1 MGVIKRLPEIVA
13 NQISAGEVIER
24 PASIVKELVENSID
38 AGSKEITIEVENGG
52 RDSIRV
58 KDDGKGI
65 AEDDLE
71 LAFDRYATSKIEN
84 VNDLYSI
91 RTLGFRGEALASIAS
106 ISKVEIFSR
115 SSDSLK
121 GSKMLLEGGEII
133 KKAPAGVPVGT
144 DITIRDIFYN
154 TPARYK
160 YLKTIET
167 EFGHISNI
175 VSREAMAYPE
185 IKFTLIHNKR
195 EVLKTPGTGNLL
207 DAIYS
212 IYGEELVN
220 NLIELEY
227 EESYVKLSGFIT
239 RPNYTRSS
247 RNHQI
252 FFVNK
257 RTVYNRSLSRGVEKG
272 YQGLIPPGRYP
283 VVFLNLKLNQVLVDV
298 NVHPSKREVKFSRE
312 EIIEKIIEK
321 GVRTNLSR
329 INTAPQL
336 KVRKQKGDSFQEIK
350 FDFDN
355 YKPLDNNGR
364 RSNTELSDDNKYF
377 ADKPYFTENKQA
389 GGKVAEENIKK
400 DIRNNFYREKQ
411 PEYFIYNPEVKS
423 IPEERVKTN
432 YETDKPPLPGIN
444 RIFGQILNTYI
455 LAEGTDGLYII
466 DQHNAHERVLYE
478 KKYAEYR
485 QQEILTQGLLVPV
498 NIEVTLAEKEIIEKH
513 FDLLNKLGIKI
524 ESFGSNSYIV
534 TELPLLLKNL
544 PGQVIVREIIDRL
557 LENDRKLQPADLI
570 DDLITLMSCKAAIKA
585 GKYLDMREMI
595 ELVAELFNTENPER
609 CPHGRPI
616 IIHISNEDIARSMGR

>member
-355 YKPLDNNGR
+355 YKPLDTNGR

-557 LENDRKLQPADLI
+557 LENDRKLQPGDLI

>member
-1 MGVIKRLPEIVA
+1 MGIIKKLPEIVA

-38 AGSKEITIEVENGG
+38 AGSTEITIEIENGG

-58 KDDGKGI
+58 KDNGKGI

-106 ISKVEIFSR
+106 VSKIEIYSR
-115 SSDSLK
+115 SIDSLK
-121 GSKMLLEGGEII
+121 GCRMLLEGGEII
-133 KKAPAGVPVGT
+133 KKVPAGIPVGT
-144 DITIRDIFYN
+144 DITVRDIFYN
-154 TPARYK
+154 TPARFK

-175 VSREAMAYPE
+175 VNRESMAYPE

-207 DAIYS
+207 DTIYA
-212 IYGEELVN
+212 IYGEELVK
-220 NLIELEY
+220 NLIELDY
-227 EESYVKLSGFIT
+227 EESYVKLNGYIA
-239 RPNYTRSS
+239 RPGYTRSS
-247 RNHQI
+247 RSHQI

-272 YQGLIPPGRYP
+272 YQGLIPPARYP
-283 VVFLNLKLNQVLVDV
+283 VVFLNIKLNQVLVDV

-321 GVRTNLSR
+321 GIRKTLSQ

-336 KVRKQKGDSFQEIK
+336 NIRKQKEDRFQEVR

-355 YKPLDNNGR
+355 YSFLDINKQKDR
-364 RSNTELSDDNKYF
+364 ADLPADNKYF
-377 ADKPYFTENKQA
+377 ADDRYPEKKYVA
-389 GGKVAEENIKK
+389 GKIAEEKTTGIHGNYK
-400 DIRNNFYREKQ
+400 EKQ
-411 PEYFIYNPEVKS
+411 VVDLRYVPEDIEDLDD
-423 IPEERVKTN
+423 IDELAKTGQK
-432 YETDKPPLPGIN
+432 EAKPALPGIK

-455 LAEGTDGLYII
+455 LAEGIDGLYII

-478 KKYAEYR
+478 KKYAEYK
-485 QQEILTQGLLVPV
+485 QQEILTQALLVPV

-513 FDLLNKLGIKI
+513 YELLNRLGIKI
-524 ESFGSNSYIV
+524 EAFGSNSYIV

-544 PGQVIVREIIDRL
+544 PGPLIVREIIDRL
-557 LENDRKLQPADLI
+557 LENDRIMQPADLI
-570 DDLITLMSCKAAIKA
+570 DDLIALMSCKAAIKA
-585 GKYLDMREMI
+585 GKYMDMREME
-595 ELVAELFNTENPER
+595 ELVAGLFKTKNPER

-616 IIHISNEDIARSMGR
+616 IVHISNEEIARSMGR

>member
-1 MGVIKRLPEIVA
+1 MSVIKRLPEIVA

-355 YKPLDNNGR
+355 YKPLDTNGR

-498 NIEVTLAEKEIIEKH
+498 NIEVTLAEKKIIEKH

>member
-355 YKPLDNNGR
+355 YKPLDTNGR

-498 NIEVTLAEKEIIEKH
+498 NIEVTLAEKKIIEKH

>member
-355 YKPLDNNGR
+355 YKPLDTNGR

-377 ADKPYFTENKQA
+377 ADKPYFPENKQA

>member
-355 YKPLDNNGR
+355 YKPLDTNGR

>member
-257 RTVYNRSLSRGVEKG
+257 RTVYNRSLRRGVEKG

-355 YKPLDNNGR
+355 YKPLDTNGR

-377 ADKPYFTENKQA
+377 ADKPYFPENKQA

-616 IIHISNEDIARSMGR
+616 IIHISNEDIARSMVR

>member
-355 YKPLDNNGR
+355 YKPLDTNGM